1 MALAGNI
8 GGERVVTILIASAIA
23 MALISIL
30 ISVLEAAYTDI
41 HIGMKEVTTH
51 CIITTLIVVIYE
63 LVRQGLMRIG

>member
-1 MALAGNI
+1 M
-8 GGERVVTILIASAIA
+8 TILMASAIA

-41 HIGMKEVTTH
+41 HIGMKEVATH